1 MTETTSEIK
10 TKINAKSK
18 KSSGYITLMVLML
31 MAGMAG
37 GIYGFSFGKKSLE
50 GVNLMPLGSSN
61 SNKVIPKPPKPP
73 KP

>member
-10 TKINAKSK
+10 AKISAKPR
-18 KSSGYITLMVLML
+18 KSSGYITLVIL
-31 MAGMAG
+31 MAIASVAG

-50 GVNLMPLGSSN
+50 GVNLVPLGSSN
-61 SNKVIPKPPKPP
+61 ANKVIPKPPKPS